1 MIINFPADCVCGRRH
16 RAPDLK
22 LEMKKY
28 SAVLRET
35 TAHLSVNQRLPVS
48 LIRAGA
54 APPGEHGGKIIF
66 AAFVYECGD
75 HLCSVCVE

>member
-1 MIINFPADCVCGRRH
+1 
-16 RAPDLK
+16 
-22 LEMKKY
+22 
-28 SAVLRET
+28 
-35 TAHLSVNQRLPVS
+35 VS